1 MVHINQCWI
10 DVAYEIVC
18 LFDILYEMYY
28 LVVLN
33 VLFEMNSPIN
43 FKGLSQEVNSLSET
57 P

>member
-10 DVAYEIVC
+10 DLAYEIVC